1 MIYLQ
6 NRKIIS
12 ITIDNKPDSNW
23 NQRLHKVPTGTIF
36 QTFQYGQYFKK
47 RYGGKP
53 IYLKFYNNHQ
63 KLVAQ
68 LLAFKLFKGR
78 GKLIQ
83 IFGRD
88 HFYSLALVAS
98 KVLPKYLRWNFGPV
112 IFENDYKCEII
123 ESLGNFIISNNLKF
137 QGSPHPLNSNYEFPS
152 TFGFA
157 REESATFIIDLRDGY
172 EKILHNMDKRSARK
186 NVKRSQE
193 RGVTIT
199 EIKSKNDLMLYHK
212 LQLGHRKTKNLI
224 QYSFDDIKK
233 WKELL
238 GPLGTIGFLAW
249 YNNAPVAG
257 IFITTFNGYI
267 QQSGSIRSIIDTNEK
282 LHSQDLLKWHIINWG
297 IEKGCNY
304 YDLAGVNINTP
315 SIKET
320 GIYKHKKKWGGKLI
334 TFPTYTNMGNR
345 H

>member
-1 MIYLQ
+1 M
-6 NRKIIS
+6 IS
-12 ITIDNKPDSNW
+12 IKIENEPDSNW
-23 NQRLHKVPTGTIF
+23 NQRLHKVSTGTIF

-47 RYGGKP
+47 RLGGKP
-53 IYLKFYNNHQ
+53 IYLKFYKNHK

-78 GKLIQ
+78 GKLQQ

-88 HFYSLALVAS
+88 HFYSMALIAS

-112 IFENDYKCEII
+112 IFENDSKSEII
-123 ESLGNFIISNNLKF
+123 ESLGNFIISNNLEF

-152 TFGFA
+152 NFGFV
-157 REESATFIIDLRDGY
+157 REESATFIIDLRDGH
-172 EKILHNMDKRSARK
+172 EKILNNMDKRSARK

-199 EIKSKNDLMLYHK
+199 EIKSNNDLMLYYE
-212 LQLGHRKTKNLI
+212 LQLQHRKTNNLI
-224 QYSFDDIKK
+224 PYSFDDIKK
-233 WKELL
+233 RNELL
-238 GPLGTIGFLAW
+238 GSLGTIGFLAW
-249 YNNAPVAG
+249 YNNNPVAG
-257 IFITTFNGYI
+257 IFINTFNGYI
-267 QQSGSIRSIIDTNEK
+267 SQSGSTRSIIDTNEK

-297 IEKGCNY
+297 IEHDCNY
-304 YDLAGVNINTP
+304 YDLAGVNLNNP

-334 TFPTYTNMGNR
+334 TFPTYTNMENR